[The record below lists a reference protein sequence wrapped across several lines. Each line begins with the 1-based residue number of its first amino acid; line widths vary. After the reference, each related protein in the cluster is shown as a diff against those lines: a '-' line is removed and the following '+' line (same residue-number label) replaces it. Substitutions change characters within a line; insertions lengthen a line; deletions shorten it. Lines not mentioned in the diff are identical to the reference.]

1 MIRLIQLLLNLG
13 IVGTISAILVIVGGY
28 LFFKPTLPEIEL
40 VDENS
45 LISPVQIF
53 SSDNVL
59 LAEFGEQKKEEH
71 SHLRKYQITSNM
83 PFWQQKMTPF
93 LSMKALDCYLLQ
105 ELYFKLFN
113 REK

>member
-59 LAEFGEQKKEEH
+59 LAEFGEQKRRTLSFEEIPDNI
-71 SHLRKYQITSNM
+71 KYA
-83 PFWQQKMTPF
+83 F
-93 LSMKALDCYLLQ
+93 LAAEDGV
-105 ELYFKLFN
+105 E
-113 REK
+113 ET